1 MIEIYLC
8 EQLAAFA
15 KYGTLSNAAEHL
27 HLSQSGLSRSMKKL
41 EDIFGV
47 PLFNRMKNKISLNDT
62 GKFAAEFAEKIL
74 QQNKHFL
81 DAVREFDRKNRT
93 ISIGSCAPV
102 PLNKIIFLLTNYFP
116 DVTLSS
122 EMHNDDY
129 LLKGL
134 QTDFFNIVI
143 VHKKFDDD
151 NFFTIKFGSEK
162 LFLAVPLNHKFADR
176 NGIYLEELNG
186 EKILLYAKIG
196 FWYDLCKEKA
206 PNAKFLL
213 QNERDIFNE
222 LVNSGAFLNF
232 TTDFFLNQGHSKK
245 NYIYKPILDI
255 EADVI
260 YYFVCKS
267 NQKKRF
273 QNFFSNLS
281 AKNFEKSTIAYFL

>member
-62 GKFAAEFAEKIL
+62 GKFAAELAEKIL

-102 PLNKIIFLLTNYFP
+102 PLNKIIFFLTNYFP

-129 LLKGL
+129 LLNGL

-143 VHKKFDDD
+143 VHKKFADE

-162 LFLAVPLNHKFADR
+162 LFLAIPINHKFAKKD
-176 NGIYLEELNG
+176 GIYLEELNG
-186 EKILLYAKIG
+186 EKVLLYSKIG
-196 FWYDLCKEKA
+196 FWYNLCKEKA
-206 PNAKFLL
+206 PNAKFLI
-213 QNERDIFNE
+213 QTERETFKE
-222 LVNSGAFLNF
+222 LVGVSTFLSF
-232 TTDFFLNQGHSKK
+232 TTDFFIENGYLQK
-245 NYIYKPILDI
+245 NCVYKPVLNV
-255 EADVI
+255 EADVN
-260 YYFVCKS
+260 YYCACKFSQKERFKNLFVAL
-267 NQKKRF
+267 QK
-273 QNFFSNLS
+273 
-281 AKNFEKSTIAYFL
+281 